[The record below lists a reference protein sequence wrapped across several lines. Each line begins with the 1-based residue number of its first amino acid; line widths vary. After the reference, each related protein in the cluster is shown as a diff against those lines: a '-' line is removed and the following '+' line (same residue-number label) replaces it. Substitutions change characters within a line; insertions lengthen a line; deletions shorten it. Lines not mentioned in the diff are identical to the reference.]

1 MEQIFINVLLV
12 FIEIL
17 IVGTVGLS
25 VWSHVRSV
33 KLRDS
38 ADKNKNSIP
47 MVKIAAWIAFAI
59 WVVYLITEIFTDSDS
74 ININGKLYDDS
85 LWLHISDIVLNTAIV
100 IFTLAALAVCCG
112 YLHTYLLH
120 KTKKI
125 Q

>member
-12 FIEIL
+12 VLEIL

-33 KLRDS
+33 RMRDA
-38 ADKNKNSIP
+38 ADKNKHSIP
-47 MVKIAAWIAFAI
+47 MVKIAGWIALAL
-59 WVVYLITEIFTDSDS
+59 WLVYLVAEMFTDSEPVT
-74 ININGKLYDDS
+74 INGKLYDDR
-85 LWLHISDIVLNTAIV
+85 LWLHFSDVVLNTAIV

-112 YLHTYLLH
+112 YLHTYRLH